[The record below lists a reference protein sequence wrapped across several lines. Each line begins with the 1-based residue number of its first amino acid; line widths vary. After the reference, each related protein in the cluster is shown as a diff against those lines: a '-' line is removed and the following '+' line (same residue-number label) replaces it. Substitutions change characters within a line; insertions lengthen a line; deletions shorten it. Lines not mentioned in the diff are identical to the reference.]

1 MGRPIEEKLDAW
13 EAGFTQKVQKL
24 LTPKR
29 AAVILMA
36 CYAISLIPLLWIA
49 KYNYPS
55 ADDYTNGSRCYH
67 VWEASHS
74 VIKVIGEAIS
84 RTADEWLTWRGCFT
98 SSFLSALPPSIFG
111 ERLYGLT
118 AWIVL
123 LTLSFATV
131 YFFYEVLVKGFKA
144 DKYTSYSIAA
154 LVLFITVQCMG
165 EAGRAEAF
173 YWYSGAINYVF
184 IHSLS
189 LIFYGLLISAA
200 CSDGRKR
207 KLRLAL
213 SSIFGF
219 LVAGGNQMTMLN
231 VAIVLVTVM
240 IFMTVQRKWKNN
252 KGLLIPIAV
261 FFVGFILAVVAPG
274 NLVRAGSSH
283 GMNPV
288 KAIMVS
294 FYYGLDLM
302 LSQWTTW
309 PVILL
314 AICMVP
320 PFWHMAAQTKFRFR
334 YPLPV
339 VLFGYCIVSAM
350 VTPPL
355 FILGNIEAGR
365 LQALMFLM
373 YGLVLAL
380 CVGYVTGWARK
391 RYEGNRERIF
401 GERENIA
408 EDAQKQYEA
417 NGCILLVGCLVFL
430 LVGSILTFIPD
441 RHCYTAASAITDL
454 MNGTA
459 AKYGKEQEER
469 TREYRSKQEGTL
481 IVEPFSAPPSLLFF
495 SDIAQDPEDWTNLGV
510 CRYYGLDS
518 VAVRKKS

>member
-1 MGRPIEEKLDAW
+1 MGKPIEEKIKAV
-13 EAGFTQKVQKL
+13 EVKTAEKIRRL

-29 AAVILMA
+29 LAILLTV
-36 CYAISLIPLLWIA
+36 CYVISLIPLLWIA
-49 KYNYPS
+49 GYNYPS

-67 VWEASHS
+67 VWEESHS
-74 VIKVIGEAIS
+74 VVKVIGEAIS

-98 SSFLSALPPSIFG
+98 SSFLSALPPNIFG
-111 ERLYGLT
+111 EKLYGLT

-131 YFFYEVLVKGFKA
+131 YFFYEVFVKGFKA
-144 DKYTSYSIAA
+144 DKYTSHSISM
-154 LVLFITVQCMG
+154 LVLFLTVQCMG
-165 EAGRAEAF
+165 TQGRAEAF

-184 IHSLS
+184 VHSLS

-200 CSDGRKR
+200 CSSGRRR
-207 KLRLAL
+207 KIKLAL
-213 SSIFGF
+213 SAVLGF

-231 VAIVLVTVM
+231 AAIILVTVV
-240 IFMTVQRKWKNN
+240 IFITVQKKWKDN
-252 KGLLIPIAV
+252 KGLLIPIAA
-261 FFVGFILAVVAPG
+261 FFLGFIIAVAAPG
-274 NLVRAGSSH
+274 NLVRAGASQ
-283 GMNPV
+283 GMNPI

-309 PVILL
+309 TVILI

-320 PFWHMAAQTKFRFR
+320 LFWHMAAQVRFRFR
-334 YPLPV
+334 YPLLV

-391 RYEGNRERIF
+391 KYEESRQLASIHHESNPL
-401 GERENIA
+401 
-408 EDAQKQYEA
+408 DAGSQFTV
-417 NGCILLVGCLVFL
+417 NGCLWLAGCLVFL
-430 LVGSILTFIPD
+430 LVGSLITFIPEP
-441 RHCYTAASAITDL
+441 HYYTFTSAVTDL

-459 AKYGKEQEER
+459 AKYGREQEER
-469 TREYRSKQEGTL
+469 TGQYHSDPEGTL
-481 IVEPFSAPPSLLFF
+481 TVDPFSAPPSLLFF
-495 SDIAQDPEDWTNLGV
+495 SDITEDSEDWTNLGV

-518 VAVRKKS
+518 VVVRKKS